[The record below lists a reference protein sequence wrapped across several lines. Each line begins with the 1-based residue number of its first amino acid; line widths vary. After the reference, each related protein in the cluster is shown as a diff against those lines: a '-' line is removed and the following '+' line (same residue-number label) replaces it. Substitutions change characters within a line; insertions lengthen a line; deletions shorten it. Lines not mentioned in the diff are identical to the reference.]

1 MKQIILVLAL
11 IYFAYCQDK
20 DGPALN
26 VEIRETEYSCDD
38 YAVYDN
44 EGDFEDRQDIG
55 VSDCVDL
62 KLYSLIRRKYYDKCC
77 YIRFLQ
83 DGVMHGG
90 CIGLFRDQVIDIP
103 ETIKRIENGDKNTW
117 TSASLNSKVYDLDC
131 KASYI
136 QVFVLV
142 FALFNLLF

>member
-26 VEIRETEYSCDD
+26 VEIRDTDRSCDD
-38 YAVYDN
+38 YSAIDYQGGFSDQ
-44 EGDFEDRQDIG
+44 DDIG
-55 VSDCVDL
+55 TSDCVDY
-62 KLYSLIRRKYYDKCC
+62 KLYSQIRGKYYDKCC
-77 YIRFLQ
+77 YIRLMK

-90 CIGLFRDQVIDIP
+90 CIGLFRDQLIDIT

-131 KASYI
+131 EASYI

-142 FALFNLLF
+142 FALFSLLF